1 LDAVERSGLVAKER
15 LNEVLC
21 VLERDVGAEATH
33 DTLKISA
40 HLTQVGLLTT
50 WQSRQLLEGRSR
62 GFFVGKYKLLNH
74 LGSGGMSSVYLAEHL
89 VMRRRV
95 AIKILPTH
103 RVADSSYLGRF
114 HREARA
120 AAALDHPNI
129 VRAFDVDHEG
139 DVHYLVME
147 YVEGSDLRELVE
159 TGGPLDFRTAA
170 DYIRQAS
177 DGLAHAHEAGLIH
190 RDLKPANLLVDRKG
204 VVKVLDLGLA
214 RFADDAEAS
223 LTREFDEKVLGT
235 VDYMSPEQA
244 IDSHRTDGRADIYSL
259 GCTLYFALT
268 GHPPFPE
275 GTLAQRLMAHQ
286 TQEPVDL
293 RAKLPDMPAELAAIC
308 RRMMAKSPSARHPSA
323 AAARDAL
330 AAWLRADRERSAGNA
345 SAGNASAGSASAGS
359 APLGAT
365 DQDETW
371 TLAPLDD
378 ESPAVV
384 SRRQPDAAAAP
395 QSAAAKPPAKR
406 SGASAPDE
414 TLNSNQQLE
423 IPLEKPEALWGDLLS
438 ALPPG
443 DLTATTGRSTTG
455 IGRPL
460 PGRSLHKLGAKPS
473 SKPAASWDSPWLAI
487 AIGSLLGAA
496 AAGGWLVFRI
506 MAG

>member
-1 LDAVERSGLVAKER
+1 
-15 LNEVLC
+15 
-21 VLERDVGAEATH
+21 
-33 DTLKISA
+33 
-40 HLTQVGLLTT
+40 
-50 WQSRQLLEGRSR
+50 
-62 GFFVGKYKLLNH
+62 
-74 LGSGGMSSVYLAEHL
+74 
-89 VMRRRV
+89 
-95 AIKILPTH
+95 H

-286 TQEPVDL
+286 TKEPVDL
-293 RAKLPDMPAELAAIC
+293 RTARPYMPAELAAIC
-308 RRMMAKSPSARHPSA
+308 RRMMAKLPSARYPSA

-330 AAWLRADRERSAGNA
+330 AAWLRQDRERPVRMAA
-345 SAGNASAGSASAGS
+345 VA
-359 APLGAT
+359 APE
-365 DQDETW
+365 QEESW
-371 TLAPLDD
+371 TLAPLD
-378 ESPAVV
+378 EEPPPRG
-384 SRRQPDAAAAP
+384 SRCR
-395 QSAAAKPPAKR
+395 PPAA
-406 SGASAPDE
+406 GE
-414 TLNSNQQLE
+414 TRLNPVQ
-423 IPLEKPEALWGDLLS
+423 
-438 ALPPG
+438 
-443 DLTATTGRSTTG
+443 
-455 IGRPL
+455 
-460 PGRSLHKLGAKPS
+460 
-473 SKPAASWDSPWLAI
+473 
-487 AIGSLLGAA
+487 
-496 AAGGWLVFRI
+496 
-506 MAG
+506 